1 MEEDVSASAANQQR
15 NIQKNYQINNNTIL
29 NSLRSS
35 WNLNIMK
42 MSYRSSKYS
51 KTTKIRYISAK
62 FKQTKQKK
70 NNN

>member
-62 FKQTKQKK
+62 FKQTKQKTT
-70 NNN
+70 N

>member
-1 MEEDVSASAANQQR
+1 
-15 NIQKNYQINNNTIL
+15 
-29 NSLRSS
+29 
-35 WNLNIMK
+35 MK

-70 NNN
+70 QQLTKNYYLDANFCFLSFEHNKKHNWHYTTK